1 VSKINDPVFH
11 IAPLTRVTREKVSAM
26 VQAEIDRQDEL
37 ARAGK
42 FHGTHIMPGGPDHDR
57 VSVLGEEVGEVS
69 KALNEIK
76 FGQATRE
83 GDLYLE
89 LIQVGAVAEAWAA
102 AILEGRG

>member
-1 VSKINDPVFH
+1 MKDPVAH
-11 IAPLTRVTREKVSAM
+11 IPPLTRVAREKVSAM
-26 VQAEIDRQDEL
+26 VQAEIERQDDL

-76 FGQATRE
+76 FGQADRE
-83 GDLYLE
+83 HDLYDE
-89 LIQVGAVAEAWAA
+89 LIQTAAVAEAWAT
-102 AILEGRG
+102 AILEGRE